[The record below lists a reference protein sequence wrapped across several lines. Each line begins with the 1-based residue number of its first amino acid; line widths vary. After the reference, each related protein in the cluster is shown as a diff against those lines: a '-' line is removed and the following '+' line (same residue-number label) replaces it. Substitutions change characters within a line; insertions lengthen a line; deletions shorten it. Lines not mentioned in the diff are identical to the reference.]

1 MPAILA
7 QRAAAAQPRASC
19 DDRATMAEPSP
30 ALTYSSYLALDD
42 VLAAQRP
49 KTDEHDELLFIVIH
63 QVYELWFKQLIHE
76 LVHLQERL
84 EAGEGPRALATVRR
98 VLTIL
103 KTVVAQIDVLE
114 TMTPSQFA
122 SFRARL
128 DSASGFQSAQ
138 FRELEAVLGRRD
150 PAALEA
156 YAPDSPEHARIGAAM
171 GRRSLFDSFLRY
183 LATQGLDVPAD
194 ALARDVALPP
204 AAHEGVQAA
213 VLEAYRRDGEAAQVA
228 ERLVD
233 LDEGVQEWRYR
244 HVKMVE
250 RTIGDKAGTG
260 GSSGAAYLRTTLFR
274 PMFPDLWAVRSA
286 L

>member
-1 MPAILA
+1 MP
-7 QRAAAAQPRASC
+7 
-19 DDRATMAEPSP
+19 EPSA
-30 ALTYSSYLALDD
+30 ALTYSSYLALDE

-63 QVYELWFKQLIHE
+63 QVYELWFKQLLHE
-76 LVHLQERL
+76 LVHLQRRL

-98 VLTIL
+98 ILTIL

-122 SFRARL
+122 TFRARL
-128 DSASGFQSAQ
+128 DAASGFQSAQ

-150 PAALEA
+150 QGALDA
-156 YAPDSPEHARIGAAM
+156 YEPGSPEHERIAEAM
-171 GRRSLFDSFLRY
+171 RRRSLFDSFLRY
-183 LATQGLDVPAD
+183 LQSAGLDVPLA
-194 ALARDVALPP
+194 ALERDPTLAVEPS
-204 AAHEGVQAA
+204 ERVQRAI
-213 VLEAYRRDGEAAQVA
+213 LDAYRRDGEAAQVA
-228 ERLVD
+228 ERMVD

-250 RTIGDKAGTG
+250 RTIGDKMGTG
-260 GSSGAAYLRTTLFR
+260 GSSGAAYLRTTLFQ
-274 PMFPDLWAVRSA
+274 PMFPDLWAVRSK